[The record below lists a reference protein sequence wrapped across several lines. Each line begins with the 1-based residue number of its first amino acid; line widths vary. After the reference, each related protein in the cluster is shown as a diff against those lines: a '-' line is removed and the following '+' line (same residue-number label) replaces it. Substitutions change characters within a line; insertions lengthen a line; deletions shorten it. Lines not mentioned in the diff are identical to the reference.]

1 MTTTGVSGSQDAA
14 SSVST
19 KTTAPVD
26 KLADKSTFLKLL
38 VAQLKYQ
45 NPLNPA
51 DGVQFVT
58 QLAQFSALEQSTSM
72 SQDLAAIRADLEKQ
86 GSATPTTTTT
96 A

>member
-1 MTTTGVSGSQDAA
+1 MTTDAVSNLSP
-14 SSVST
+14 ST
-19 KTTAPVD
+19 PETTQPKIPD
-26 KLADKSTFLKLL
+26 KLGADKATFLKLL

-58 QLAQFSALEQSTSM
+58 QLAQFTALEQSTNM
-72 SQDLAAIRADLEKQ
+72 SQDLAAIRKVLEAPA
-86 GSATPTTTTT
+86 SSTTT